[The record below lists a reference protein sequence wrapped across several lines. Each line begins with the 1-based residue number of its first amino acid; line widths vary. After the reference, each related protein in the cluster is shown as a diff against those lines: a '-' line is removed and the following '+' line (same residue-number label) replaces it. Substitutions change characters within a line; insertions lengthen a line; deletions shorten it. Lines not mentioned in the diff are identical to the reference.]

1 MKKPPSLATRFL
13 RWYCHPEL
21 LDEVEGDLYELF
33 QRRVETKGLWQ
44 AKVIYWLNVLMFL
57 HPDYIRKRRYHP
69 TNYTTML
76 RHNFLLAFRNFQR
89 YKSTFFI
96 NLIGLSSGIAIALL
110 IYLWV
115 QDERSMDRFHAND
128 DRLYQAMVNRQ
139 NTDGI
144 TTERA
149 TPVLLAP
156 SLAAE
161 LPEVAFAV
169 ATTSGIDMPSFT
181 LTADNKTI
189 KADGQFVGE
198 DFFQLFSYDLIQGDP
213 SQVLGDKKSIVI
225 SEELA
230 LRLFNTTENIIGR
243 AVEWGLVG
251 ITQQARVTGMMKKV
265 PSSSTDQFDMLL
277 SFEIYKELMGSAAND
292 WGATAPSTF
301 LLLPENTNIS
311 DFQEK
316 VAGFIKNKVPTA
328 NTEVFLRPYADRYLY
343 NRFENGRVAGGRIE
357 YVRLFSIAALF
368 IMVIACVNFMNL
380 FTARASRRVK
390 EIGVKKAIGANRNI
404 LITQFLGEALLL
416 TFISLLTA
424 IVLVWLLLPQFNE
437 LTGKQLSFLLDQKL
451 ILTAFGVACLIG
463 LLAGSYP
470 AIYLSS
476 FDPVKVLK
484 GKLHTSV
491 GELWTRRGLVVFQF
505 TISVMLI
512 VAVVIVYLQMD
523 YVQDKNL
530 GYDQNQVIYFEAEG
544 KIKENLETFLSETK
558 NLPGIVNASSSTHIF
573 AGHQSKTSGLNW
585 EGKNPDDIISFEVV
599 TANYDLLETLDIE
612 LQEGRSFSRNFSTD
626 SATLILNKAAIDVMG
641 WQEPVG
647 KVISWGGE
655 EREIIGVTNNFHFQ
669 SLHQEVTPLL
679 FVLAPEETHK
689 VMVKLVAGEEQAAI
703 AQLDAFY
710 KQYNPDFVLDYQF
723 MDETYQSLYLAEQR
737 VSTLSQYFAGIAI
750 IISCLGLFGLAAFTA
765 ERRRKEIGIR
775 KALGASSFSIV
786 RRLSGDFT
794 RMVLVAIFIA
804 LPISYFVAQRWLQD
818 FAFSIDLEWWY
829 FAGAGLV
836 ALLVAWFT
844 VGLQTVKAARVNPVE
859 CLKDE

>member
-1 MKKPPSLATRFL
+1 MT
-13 RWYCHPEL
+13 
-21 LDEVEGDLYELF
+21 
-33 QRRVETKGLWQ
+33 
-44 AKVIYWLNVLMFL
+44 
-57 HPDYIRKRRYHP
+57 
-69 TNYTTML
+69 
-76 RHNFLLAFRNFQR
+76 FRSFKR
-89 YKSTFFI
+89 YKTTFLI
-96 NLIGLSSGIAIALL
+96 NLIGLSSGLACALL
-110 IYLWV
+110 IFLWV
-115 QDERSMDRFHAND
+115 QDELSIDKFHAYD
-128 DRLYQAMVNRQ
+128 ERLYQAMVNRQ

-156 SLAAE
+156 SLVAE

-169 ATTSGIDMPSFT
+169 ATTSEIDMPSFI

-189 KADGQFVGE
+189 KANGQFVEE

-213 SQVLGDKKSIVI
+213 SQVLADKKSIVI

-251 ITQQARVTGMMKKV
+251 ITQQARVTGMIEKV

-277 SFEIYKELMGSAAND
+277 SFEIYEELMGPAAND

-301 LLLPENTNIS
+301 LLLQENTNVS

-328 NTEVFLRPYADRYLY
+328 NTEVFLRPYSDRYLY
-343 NRFENGRVAGGRIE
+343 NRFENGSVAGGRIE

-368 IMVIACVNFMNL
+368 IIVIACVNFMNL

-404 LITQFLGEALLL
+404 LIIQFLGEALLVA
-416 TFISLLTA
+416 FISLLTA

-451 ILTAFGVACLIG
+451 ILTAFGVACLTG

-476 FDPVKVLK
+476 FNPVKVLK
-484 GKLHTSV
+484 GKLRSSA

-505 TISVMLI
+505 TISVMLT
-512 VAVVIVYLQMD
+512 VAVVIVYRQMD

-530 GYDQNQVIYFEAEG
+530 GYDQNQIIYFEAEG

-558 NLPGIVNASSSTHIF
+558 NLPSILNASSSTHIF

-585 EGKNPDDIISFEVV
+585 EGKNPNDIISFEIV

-612 LQEGRSFSRNFSTD
+612 LQEGRSFSRNFATD
-626 SATLILNKAAIDVMG
+626 SATIILNEAAIDVMG
-641 WQEPVG
+641 LQEPVG
-647 KVISWGGE
+647 KVVSLGGKD
-655 EREIIGVTNNFHFQ
+655 REIIGVTSNFHFQ
-669 SLHQEVTPLL
+669 SLHQPVTPLL
-679 FVLAPEETHK
+679 FVLAPEQTNK

-703 AQLDAFY
+703 MQLEEFY

-723 MDETYQSLYLAEQR
+723 MDETYQSLYLAEQQ
-737 VSTLSQYFAGIAI
+737 VSMLSKYFAGIAI
-750 IISCLGLFGLAAFTA
+750 LISCLGLFGLAAFTA
-765 ERRRKEIGIR
+765 ERRLKEIGIR
-775 KALGASSFSIV
+775 KALGASDLSIV
-786 RRLSGDFT
+786 RLLSGDFT
-794 RMVLVAIFIA
+794 KMVLLAIAIA
-804 LPISYFVAQRWLQD
+804 LPVSYFLAARWLES
-818 FAFSIDLEWWY
+818 FAFRIDLAWWY
-829 FAGAGLV
+829 FAGAGLL
-836 ALLVAWFT
+836 ALLIAWFT
-844 VGLQTVKAARVNPVE
+844 VGLQTVRAARVNPVE
-859 CLKDE
+859 CLRDE

>member
-1 MKKPPSLATRFL
+1 MEEIEGNLLELYEQQYEESPAKAKHQFAWNVIRHFRPAFIRSFKISYSTNHTAMFRHNLLLSYRNFL
-13 RWYCHPEL
+13 RY
-21 LDEVEGDLYELF
+21 
-33 QRRVETKGLWQ
+33 KG
-44 AKVIYWLNVLMFL
+44 
-57 HPDYIRKRRYHP
+57 
-69 TNYTTML
+69 
-76 RHNFLLAFRNFQR
+76 
-89 YKSTFFI
+89 TFFI
-96 NLIGLSSGIAIALL
+96 NLIGLSSGIASALL

-115 QDERSMDRFHAND
+115 QDELSMDKLHAND
-128 DRLYQAMVNRQ
+128 ERLYQAMVNRQ

-156 SLAAE
+156 SLVAE
-161 LPEVAFAV
+161 LPEVEFAV
-169 ATTSGIDMPSFT
+169 ATTSGIDMPSFI
-181 LTADNKTI
+181 LTADNKTV
-189 KADGQFVGE
+189 KANGQFVGE

-213 SQVLGDKKSIVI
+213 SQVLADKKSIVI
-225 SEELA
+225 SKELA
-230 LRLFNTTENIIGR
+230 LRLFSTTENIIGR
-243 AVEWGLVG
+243 AVDWGLVG
-251 ITQQARVTGMMKKV
+251 TTQQARVTGVMKKV

-277 SFEIYKELMGSAAND
+277 SFEIYKELMGPAAND

-301 LLLPENTNIS
+301 LLLQENTNVS

-343 NRFENGRVAGGRIE
+343 NRFENGSVAGGRIE
-357 YVRLFSIAALF
+357 HVRLFLIAALF

-416 TFISLLTA
+416 AFISLLTA
-424 IVLVWLLLPQFNE
+424 IVLVWLLLPGFNE

-530 GYDQNQVIYFEAEG
+530 GYDQNQIIYFEAEG

-573 AGHQSKTSGLNW
+573 AGHQMKTSGLDW
-585 EGKNPDDIISFEVV
+585 EGKNPDDVISFEVV
-599 TANYDLLETLDIE
+599 MANYDLLETLDIE
-612 LQEGRSFSRNFSTD
+612 LQEGRSFSQNFSTD
-626 SATLILNKAAIDVMG
+626 SATLILNEAAIDVMG
-641 WQEPVG
+641 WQDPVG
-647 KVISWGGE
+647 KVVSWGGE
-655 EREIIGVTNNFHFQ
+655 EREVIGVTSNFHFQ
-669 SLHQEVTPLL
+669 SLHQPVTPLF
-679 FVLAPEETHK
+679 FVLAPEQTNK
-689 VMVKLVAGEEQAAI
+689 VMVKLVVGEEQAAI
-703 AQLDAFY
+703 TQLEEFY

-723 MDETYQSLYLAEQR
+723 MDETYQSLYLAEQQ
-737 VSTLSQYFAGIAI
+737 VSTLSHYFAGIAI
-750 IISCLGLFGLAAFTA
+750 LISCLGLFGLATFTA
-765 ERRRKEIGIR
+765 ERRLKEIGIR
-775 KALGASSFSIV
+775 KALGASDFSIV
-786 RRLSGDFT
+786 RLLSGDFT
-794 RMVLVAIFIA
+794 KMVLVAIIIA
-804 LPISYFVAQRWLQD
+804 LPLSYLAAQQWLQN
-818 FAFSIDLEWWY
+818 FAFHIELQWWY
-829 FAGAGLV
+829 FAGAGLA
-836 ALLVAWFT
+836 ALLIAWFT
-844 VGLQTVKAARVNPVE
+844 VGLQTIKAARVNPVE
-859 CLKDE
+859 CLRDE